1 MGAYSAGSVFHSEEA
16 ESDERLCLVS
26 SFYTVLDIGVVQH
39 SATHSSQVS
48 WSTDPPEVRLPDDSR
63 PQLTVLLVEAVFLL
77 LVSMFSP
84 WFCDFAQ
91 HWFQHGVPVGD
102 FEVQGLDL
110 ILAQVRGMV
119 PLCFKLKKE

>member
-1 MGAYSAGSVFHSEEA
+1 MVGSHSSGSLQCWFRFHGEEA
-16 ESDERLCLVS
+16 ESDGRLCLVS
-26 SFYTVLDIGVVQH
+26 SFYTVLDIGVVQQSGVLVH
-39 SATHSSQVS
+39 RPSRG
-48 WSTDPPEVRLPDDSR
+48 PPP
-63 PQLTVLLVEAVFLL
+63 LTVLLVEAVFLL

>member
-1 MGAYSAGSVFHSEEA
+1 MLGFQLLYGSGYRSGAAQCHPQQSGV
-16 ESDERLCLVS
+16 LVHRPS
-26 SFYTVLDIGVVQH
+26 RG
-39 SATHSSQVS
+39 
-48 WSTDPPEVRLPDDSR
+48 PPP
-63 PQLTVLLVEAVFLL
+63 LTVLLVEAVFLL

-91 HWFQHGVPVGD
+91 RWFQHGVPVGD